1 MSGASLLRIREM
13 VKKELRQLLRDPRTR
28 AVIFV
33 APVLQLLMF
42 GYAVNTDIRN
52 TATFV
57 VDHDQNSESRRL
69 IDAFRATGYFDIVG
83 ESVRPRDLVRALD
96 DGDALIGI
104 EIPRGYSRDLASGR
118 GSSVQIIIDGTE
130 SNSATVAQGY
140 AQQIVQRLALEHAVA
155 DGLLPGGGVDLRTR
169 AWYNPNLESR
179 VYNVPAVVGALIL
192 LMCLLLTALAVVRER
207 EFGTLDQLMVSPL
220 TPRELML
227 SKTLPVA
234 LVALV
239 DLVLISAIAVIW
251 FDIPIRGSPPALLF
265 AAILYILACLA
276 IGLLISTVSKTQ
288 QEAFMSMFLFL
299 QPAIILSG
307 FFYPISSM
315 PQVFQWVTLLNPMRH
330 FLEIIRAVFLKGE
343 GVTAL
348 WPQYVALGLIAA
360 AVMWLAVVR
369 FPRTIGK

>member
-1 MSGASLLRIREM
+1 MSRDSLLRIREM

-33 APVLQLLMF
+33 APVIQLLMF

-57 VDHDQNSESRRL
+57 VDHDRTSGSRQL
-69 IDAFRATGYFDIVG
+69 IEAFRATGYFDIAG
-83 ESVRPRDLVRALD
+83 RSERPQDLVGALD
-96 DGDALIGI
+96 HGNALIGI
-104 EIPRGYSRDLASGR
+104 EIPRGYSRDLSSGR
-118 GSSVQIIIDGTE
+118 GTSVQIVIDGTE

-140 AQQIVQRLALEHAVA
+140 AQQIVQRLAIEHAA
-155 DGLLPGGGVDLRTR
+155 AAGILPVGGIDLRTR

-234 LVALV
+234 FVALI
-239 DLVLISAIAVIW
+239 DLVLISAIAVVW

-315 PQVFQWVTLLNPMRH
+315 PRVFQWITLLNPMRH

-343 GVTAL
+343 GVVAL
-348 WPQYVALGLIAA
+348 WPQYVALGLIAT
-360 AVMWLAVVR
+360 AVMWMAVVR
-369 FPRTIGK
+369 FPKTIGE

>member
-1 MSGASLLRIREM
+1 VPAG
-13 VKKELRQLLRDPRTR
+13 
-28 AVIFV
+28 
-33 APVLQLLMF
+33 
-42 GYAVNTDIRN
+42 
-52 TATFV
+52 
-57 VDHDQNSESRRL
+57 
-69 IDAFRATGYFDIVG
+69 
-83 ESVRPRDLVRALD
+83 
-96 DGDALIGI
+96 GI
-104 EIPRGYSRDLASGR
+104 
-118 GSSVQIIIDGTE
+118 
-130 SNSATVAQGY
+130 
-140 AQQIVQRLALEHAVA
+140 
-155 DGLLPGGGVDLRTR
+155 DLRTR

-239 DLVLISAIAVIW
+239 DLVLISAIAVMW

-265 AAILYILACLA
+265 AAILYILGCLA

-299 QPAIILSG
+299 QPSIILSG

-315 PQVFQWVTLLNPMRH
+315 PQIFQWITLLNPMRH

-343 GVTAL
+343 GIAAL
-348 WPQYVALGLIAA
+348 WPQYVALGLIAT
-360 AVMWLAVVR
+360 AVMWMAVVR

>member
-1 MSGASLLRIREM
+1 MSGGSLLRVREM

-33 APVLQLLMF
+33 APIIQLLMF

-57 VDHDQNSESRRL
+57 VDHDQTSQSRRL
-69 IDAFRATGYFDIVG
+69 VDAFRATGYFRVIGRSD
-83 ESVRPRDLVRALD
+83 RPSDLVGALD
-96 DGDALIGI
+96 DNSALIGI
-104 EIPRGYSRDLASGR
+104 EIPRGYGRSLTSGQ
-118 GSSVQIIIDGTE
+118 GTAVQIVIDGTQ

-140 AQQIVQRLALEHAVA
+140 AQRIVNRVALRQATA
-155 DGLLPGGGVDLRTR
+155 TGMLPDGGINLRAR

-220 TPRELML
+220 SPRELML

-234 LVALV
+234 LIALV
-239 DLVLISAIAVIW
+239 DLVLISAIAVLW
-251 FDIPIRGSPPALLF
+251 FDVPIRGSPPALLF
-265 AAILYILACLA
+265 AATLYILACLA
-276 IGLLISTVSKTQ
+276 VGLLISTVSKTQ

-315 PQVFQWVTLLNPMRH
+315 PRVFQWITLLNPMRH
-330 FLEIIRAVFLKGE
+330 FLEIVRAIFLKGE
-343 GVTAL
+343 GVVAL
-348 WPQYVALGLIAA
+348 WPQYVALALIAA
-360 AVMWLAVVR
+360 TVMWMAVVR
-369 FPRTIGK
+369 FPRTLGR